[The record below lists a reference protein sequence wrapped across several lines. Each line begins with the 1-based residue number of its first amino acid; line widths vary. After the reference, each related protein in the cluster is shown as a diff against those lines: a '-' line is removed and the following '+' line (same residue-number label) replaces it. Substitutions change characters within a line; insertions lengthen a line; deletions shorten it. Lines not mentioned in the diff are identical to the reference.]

1 MTSASSPGPK
11 PTTVVGGCL
20 CGALRYEATFSDTHD
35 FNANAQTCQCTQC
48 RKQSGALFVAFQR
61 VPWPMKWTSP
71 KGTST
76 LREFSITPMAKRGFC
91 TECGS
96 WLYYRSKGEEW
107 GSICL
112 GTLDQEVLIGEK
124 GQKGG
129 FGAIL
134 ASGLGGHE
142 WCENEIPGV
151 TDDIP
156 MLRRG
161 QRNQQNGSDAVVVK
175 AKL

>member
-11 PTTVVGGCL
+11 PTTVAGGCL

-61 VPWPMKWTSP
+61 VPWPMKWTSL

-96 WLYYRSKGEEW
+96 WLYYQSEGEEW

-112 GTLDQEVLIGEK
+112 GTLDQEALIGEK